1 MRNSILYFKNHF
13 NCSQFLSIGM
23 LSLLIVF
30 AGCGK
35 KDATIVKSIKVIQG
49 GTQCAPPNTECKKD
63 LLIELLGPRNNGLLG
78 GKGEQPPVAGVKVR
92 FEVCPGS
99 DLTITSEKSISNPGG
114 AVTAKIKTGSIIGD
128 QYFKV
133 IPEGFSKAAKTIR
146 VISGILINGSNQEA
160 FAGKALEEPI
170 SLTVYDK
177 DKQPISGVPVY
188 FQVIST
194 PEKKPHI
201 KLSKSSVVTNEEG
214 VAETSCIIGDATGTY
229 KIVAEV
235 ADPKRG
241 IHIRGIEIKELGLD
255 LWGLKGLIITVL
267 GGLAIF
273 IFGMKLMSDGL
284 QLIAGEKMKSILHF
298 FASNRFVAVCAGAMV
313 TGVIQSSS
321 ACTVMVVGFVNAGLL
336 TLRQAIGIVFG
347 ANVGTTITAQMISLK
362 LGGMAFPAIISGLL
376 VVMLSKK
383 VTTKGWGQTLLGFGL
398 LFFGLSVMGG
408 ELKIIGKFPTFIEF
422 FNHFDCTPAGTGF
435 MPIMPVLG
443 AILIGTFLT
452 FAIQSSSASMGI
464 VLMLAA
470 GGLVNFWTA
479 IPLLLGTNIGTTIT
493 AILAAIGAN
502 ERARQTAVAHVL
514 FNVIGSL
521 TMVLFFYVKMPG
533 TVYPIFLYFI
543 NAITPGNAFAVMP
556 ENIVRHI
563 AMAHTLF
570 NIIAVL
576 LFLPFIGLIAKICNM
591 VIKIEDEKG
600 VKIKHLEP
608 HLLNT
613 PSIAIEQTI
622 QSIRFMVKESWKM
635 VSEAMLESFMKGKYD
650 EKLTQN
656 LAERE
661 EDVDKLQADITKY
674 LVQITERTL
683 TEPQAGIIP
692 LLMHCT
698 NDAER
703 IADHTE
709 NIIAL
714 AKRIDTSKHHLSSNA
729 GHELEDMWKI
739 LKDQAEHVIACM
751 DSTDKTEVH
760 LAKKKEIEIDKLA
773 DKLEYNH
780 VERLSQGKC
789 DAITGI
795 IFLEIVNELE
805 KIGDHLANIA
815 DRAKKIQKHHL
826 ELGN

>member
-1 MRNSILYFKNHF
+1 MSSSVINFRKLFNHSRIIPVGAFAIL
-13 NCSQFLSIGM
+13 
-23 LSLLIVF
+23 LLF
-30 AGCGK
+30 TGCGK
-35 KDATIVKSIKVIQG
+35 KEATTVKGIKVIQG
-49 GTQCAPPNTECKKD
+49 AEQCAPPNTECKKE
-63 LLIELLGPRNNGLLG
+63 LLIELLGPRSNGLLG
-78 GKGEQPPVAGVKVR
+78 GKGEQPPVEGIKVL
-92 FEVCPGS
+92 FKVLPGS
-99 DLTITSEKSISNPGG
+99 DLTITSENPVSNPGG
-114 AVTAKIKTGSIIGD
+114 GVSAKIKTGSQIGD

-133 IPEGFSKAAKTIR
+133 IPEGFPKAAKTIR
-146 VISGILINGSNQEA
+146 VVSGISIHGAKQEA
-160 FAGKALEEPI
+160 FAGRSLEDPI
-170 SLTVYDK
+170 ALTVYDK
-177 DKQPISGVPVY
+177 AGQPVPGVPVY
-188 FQVIST
+188 FRVGST

-201 KLSKSSVVTNEEG
+201 KLSKSTVLTDEQG
-214 VAETSCIIGDATGTY
+214 VAETSCRIGHSTGTY
-229 KIVAEV
+229 KVVAEV
-235 ADPKRG
+235 SDPKKGIQVRG
-241 IHIRGIEIKELGLD
+241 VEIKELGLD

-298 FASNRFVAVCAGAMV
+298 FASNRFVAVCAGALV

-347 ANVGTTITAQMISLK
+347 ANIGTTITAQMISFK
-362 LGGMAFPAIISGLL
+362 LGGMAFPAIILGLL
-376 VVMLSKK
+376 VIMLAKK

-398 LFFGLSVMGG
+398 LFFGLTVMGG

-422 FNHFDCTPAGTGF
+422 FNHFDCTPDATGF
-435 MPIMPVLG
+435 MPVMPILG
-443 AILIGTFLT
+443 AILIGTLLT

-470 GGLVNFWTA
+470 GGLINFWTA

-502 ERARQTAVAHVL
+502 ERARQTAIAHVL
-514 FNVIGSL
+514 FNVIGSVV
-521 TMVLFFYVKMPG
+521 MVLFFYVRMPG
-533 TVYPIFLYFI
+533 TIYPVFLYFI
-543 NAITPGNAFAVMP
+543 NAITPGNAFAEIP

-563 AMAHTLF
+563 AMAHTFF
-570 NIIAVL
+570 NVIAVI

-591 VIKIEDEKG
+591 LIKIEDEEG

-613 PSIAIEQTI
+613 PSIAIEQSI
-622 QSIRFMVKESWKM
+622 QSIRYMVKESWKM
-635 VSEAMLESFMKGKYD
+635 VSEAMMKSFIPGKTD
-650 EKLTQN
+650 DKLTKK

-661 EDVDKLQADITKY
+661 ENIDKLQADVTKY

-683 TEPQAGIIP
+683 TEPQAGILP

-714 AKRIDTSKHHLSSNA
+714 TKRLEESKHTLSEDA
-729 GHELEDMWKI
+729 KQELDEMWKI
-739 LKDQAEHVIACM
+739 LTDQAEHVIACM
-751 DSTDKTEVH
+751 DSTDKSEVNM
-760 LAKKKEIEIDKLA
+760 AKKKEVEIDKLA
-773 DKLEYNH
+773 DKLESNH
-780 VERLSQGKC
+780 VDRLNKGKC
-789 DAITGI
+789 DAVTGI
-795 IFLEIVNELE
+795 IFLEMVSELE

-815 DRAKKIQKHHL
+815 DRAKKIQPHHL